1 MSYKSQRICHCQIKC
16 IMNKHIQ
23 METREKRDRNERSVV
38 DVMFLRVRNDIAI
51 VLFATPVLH
60 FFLSDLI
67 VF

>member
-1 MSYKSQRICHCQIKC
+1 
-16 IMNKHIQ
+16 MNKHIQ

-51 VLFATPVLH
+51 VLFATPILH